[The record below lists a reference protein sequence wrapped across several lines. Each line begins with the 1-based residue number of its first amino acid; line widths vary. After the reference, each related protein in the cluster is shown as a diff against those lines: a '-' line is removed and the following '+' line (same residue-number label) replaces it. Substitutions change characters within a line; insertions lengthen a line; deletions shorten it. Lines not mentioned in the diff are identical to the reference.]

1 MNTDMKTL
9 TAVIVL
15 ALSSAPLFAQEGEN
29 AGDEITVIR
38 APSLQSLRADLVRAE
53 DAAYALFNELN
64 DDDAYDIICKKETRI
79 GSQFRNR
86 VCLPAIL
93 RDTEVEQALDED
105 TGIVSRKA
113 SQPRHQRILT
123 ERMRQ
128 LAIENPELLE
138 ALKDR
143 LALKKRLEEERIKR
157 YGK

>member
-15 ALSSAPLFAQEGEN
+15 GLSSVPLFSQEGEN
-29 AGDEITVIR
+29 AGDEIIVIG

-79 GSQFRNR
+79 GSQFRYR

-105 TGIVSRKA
+105 TGTVSVSRKA
-113 SQPRHQRILT
+113 SQSRHQKILA
-123 ERMRQ
+123 EKMRQ

-138 ALKDR
+138 ALRVR
-143 LALKKRLEEERIKR
+143 LALKKRLEE
-157 YGK
+157 